1 MGYFGND
8 YRAGRK
14 REFGPETQKAKGA
27 FGFLD
32 SNYIVSHSEYFCSV
46 LAIFIF
52 AMPCAAYGLFVAFFQ
67 DYSLD
72 TNTNLVAGAGGRGS
86 KEPDKK
92 DEIIRGRRIAISGAA
107 PVDSRQ
113 LPLRQCPPGSHR
125 FDGTTDSSSFTP
137 EALICNLS
145 RQARS

>member
-1 MGYFGND
+1 VLVGPCGGLGD
-8 YRAGRK
+8 
-14 REFGPETQKAKGA
+14 FGPIGGCRQDLCKQRIGIQR
-27 FGFLD
+27 D
-32 SNYIVSHSEYFCSV
+32 
-46 LAIFIF
+46 
-52 AMPCAAYGLFVAFFQ
+52 AANEIFQ

-137 EALICNLS
+137 VALICNLS